1 MENIKKPA
9 KRDYALLAIIAIML
23 AISVL
28 VLRSIASTLF
38 PLYFLYFILGIGAFF
53 LFSSIDFDVVSI
65 FSKHLYIFS
74 IVLLI
79 LPLIIGQVTRGAIR
93 WIPIGPL
100 TIQPAEI
107 VRPFLLVFFAN
118 YLTEKEVDSK
128 RLLRAVGLLAL
139 PAFLILIQPS
149 LGVTV
154 LTIVAFVGV
163 TLAANINKKYYLIG
177 GLVLAL
183 LIPSSYFLLH
193 DYQKSRI
200 VSFLYPEQDPSGAGY
215 NSIQSMIS
223 VGSGGLFGKG
233 LGKGVQTQLAFLPEK
248 HSDFIFAAVSEELG
262 FVGAAVLLA
271 VTFAFLLKL
280 IKMLENAN
288 SRTGRA
294 FMAGFFLTI
303 FAQVIIHIGMNMGMF
318 PITGL
323 PYPLVSAGGSS
334 LLATM
339 TGLGIAVSTRRNKSI
354 R

>member
-1 MENIKKPA
+1 MQNVKNSA
-9 KRDYALLAIIAIML
+9 KRDYALLVIISVMM
-23 AISVL
+23 AISLL
-28 VLRSIASTLF
+28 VLRSIASSLF
-38 PLYFLYFILGIGAFF
+38 PVYFMYIVLGIGAFF
-53 LFSSIDFDVVSI
+53 LFSSIDFDVISI

-74 IVLLI
+74 IILLI
-79 LPLIIGQVTRGAIR
+79 LPLLIGQVTRGAIR

-107 VRPFLLVFFAN
+107 VRPFLLIFFAN
-118 YLTEKEVDSK
+118 YLTEKEVNNK
-128 RLLRAVGLLAL
+128 RLLKAVGLLAL

-154 LTIVAFVGV
+154 LTIIAFVGV
-163 TLAANINKKYYLIG
+163 TLAANINKKYYVVG
-177 GLVLAL
+177 ALAL
-183 LIPSSYFLLH
+183 LVLIPSSYFLLH

-200 VSFLYPEQDPSGAGY
+200 VSFLSPEADPSGAGY

-262 FVGAAVLLA
+262 FVGAIVLLS
-271 VTFAFLLKL
+271 VTFALLLKL
-280 IKMLENAN
+280 IKMLENAKT
-288 SRTGRA
+288 RAGRA
-294 FMAGFFLTI
+294 FMAGFFLTML
-303 FAQVIIHIGMNMGMF
+303 AQVVIHIGMNMGML

-339 TGLGIAVSTRRNKSI
+339 AGLGIAVTTRKVRA
-354 R
+354 

>member
-1 MENIKKPA
+1 MQSVNNPA
-9 KRDYALLAIIAIML
+9 KRDYALLVIISVMM
-23 AISVL
+23 AISLL
-28 VLRSIASTLF
+28 VLKSIAPSLF
-38 PLYFLYFILGIGAFF
+38 PLYFMYIILGIGAFF
-53 LFSSIDFDVVSI
+53 LFSSIDFDVISI

-107 VRPFLLVFFAN
+107 VRPLLLIFFAN

-149 LGVTV
+149 LGVAV
-154 LTIVAFVGV
+154 LTIIAFIGV
-163 TLAANINKKYYLIG
+163 TLAANINRKYYLVG
-177 GLVLAL
+177 ALAL
-183 LIPSSYFLLH
+183 LVLIPSSYFLLH

-200 VSFLYPEQDPSGAGY
+200 VSFLSPEADPAGAGY

-262 FVGAAVLLA
+262 FVGAIVLLA
-271 VTFAFLLKL
+271 VTFVLLLKL
-280 IKMLENAN
+280 VKMLENAKT
-288 SRTGRA
+288 RAGRA
-294 FMAGFFLTI
+294 FMAGFFLTML
-303 FAQVIIHIGMNMGMF
+303 AQVVIHIGMNMGML

-339 TGLGIAVSTRRNKSI
+339 AGLGIAVTTRKVRT
-354 R
+354 